1 MINLNFSRE
10 KYKDGDHTMAI
21 TKELLFVFIKLA
33 ILKLMAKLMTMMMI
47 NLILEVRYDKDGPMG
62 EKTDRRVRIG
72 DHQSQK
78 IFISTNIYFKVA
90 SQWDNNNTSSY
101 FAFLQLLFLE
111 WAHPRNFYKKQP
123 LWLIKRYFGDKVPN
137 HVHHH
142 RPRPRHNHH
151 HRSCH
156 CHQCHHIY

>member
-1 MINLNFSRE
+1 MRAGIKKKLINLNSSRE

-21 TKELLFVFIKLA
+21 IIEPLFVFLKLA

-78 IFISTNIYFKVA
+78 IFISTNIYFKV
-90 SQWDNNNTSSY
+90 
-101 FAFLQLLFLE
+101 F
-111 WAHPRNFYKKQP
+111 
-123 LWLIKRYFGDKVPN
+123 
-137 HVHHH
+137 
-142 RPRPRHNHH
+142 
-151 HRSCH
+151 
-156 CHQCHHIY
+156 

>member
-1 MINLNFSRE
+1 
-10 KYKDGDHTMAI
+10 MAI

-90 SQWDNNNTSSY
+90 SQ
-101 FAFLQLLFLE
+101 
-111 WAHPRNFYKKQP
+111 
-123 LWLIKRYFGDKVPN
+123 
-137 HVHHH
+137 
-142 RPRPRHNHH
+142 
-151 HRSCH
+151 
-156 CHQCHHIY
+156 

>member
-1 MINLNFSRE
+1 
-10 KYKDGDHTMAI
+10 MAI

-78 IFISTNIYFKVA
+78 IFISTNIYFKI
-90 SQWDNNNTSSY
+90 
-101 FAFLQLLFLE
+101 LQTGITM
-111 WAHPRNFYKKQP
+111 R
-123 LWLIKRYFGDKVPN
+123 
-137 HVHHH
+137 
-142 RPRPRHNHH
+142 
-151 HRSCH
+151 
-156 CHQCHHIY
+156 